1 MNSDLDSL
9 KRILSENGSGVQSL
23 QNRGSLEN
31 INEQIE
37 DGNEFEEE
45 ENQMIQS
52 RNVNNKPAHYFF
64 ENEI

>member
-52 RNVNNKPAHYFF
+52 RNVNKPAHYFF